1 MRRRSSTSSSLN
13 RAAFS
18 LVEVL
23 VAVALI
29 GILVFIALPNIVQV
43 KDDSETHLAISRAE
57 ALNMGIA
64 SYIQSRGLTT
74 AHAAWQGAAND
85 EARYTLIAPY
95 LSFAPGTLA
104 AFTPD
109 GYGLTFPTSLTNLQK
124 TALTKNG
131 SNLDY

>member
-1 MRRRSSTSSSLN
+1 MTRRPSTPFS

-23 VAVALI
+23 VAVALV

-43 KDDSETHLAISRAE
+43 KDDSETHLAITRAE
-57 ALNMGIA
+57 ALNMGTA
-64 SYIQSRGLTT
+64 SFIQARGLT
-74 AHAAWQGAAND
+74 AANATWQAAAND

-109 GYGLTFPTSLTNLQK
+109 GYGLTFPTSLSNLQK
-124 TALTKNG
+124 ATLTKNG
-131 SNLDY
+131 NELAY